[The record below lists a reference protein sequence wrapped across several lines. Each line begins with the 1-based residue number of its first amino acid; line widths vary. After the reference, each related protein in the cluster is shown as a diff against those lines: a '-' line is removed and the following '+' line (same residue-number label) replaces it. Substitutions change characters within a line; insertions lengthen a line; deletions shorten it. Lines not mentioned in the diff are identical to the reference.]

1 MRRQQRGFAF
11 VLTLAILAG
20 LVALLAISASALR
33 VRVREVA
40 QRSEL
45 DRARLAAEAGIQRAL
60 AELSLVNAG
69 QATTLQDAWAEL
81 GGEGSEEFLLSGYSF
96 RLQIVDAAAKVDLNT
111 APIEQLQRMPFTQEQ
126 IDSLL
131 DWREGGNAPRAL
143 GAKDDYY
150 GNLPN
155 PYNAGLRRLDSLD
168 QLLTVKGFTAR
179 SLYYP
184 QTDVVSTATIIQGSS
199 DQQPTLADLA
209 DVDSFSPQTTPTG
222 QTRLNVN
229 NAAVGALVQ
238 RGLTVELAAQII
250 QRRPFNRLGD
260 VVSVAAGNR
269 QMERII
275 VDELTTSGATRVEGR
290 INLNTASESVLATLP
305 SLQPDIAQ
313 ALFSRQAQGFLRLS
327 DLLDVPG
334 MTGQAL
340 IDTLDRVTV
349 QSSAF
354 WVRIEG
360 RAGRERVWRQALV
373 TLGTDRPRV
382 VRVEEPP
389 FSDMTTRWGWPA
401 EPTLTTT
408 LGEESE

>member
-1 MRRQQRGFAF
+1 MRQRQGGFAF

-33 VRVREVA
+33 IRVREVA

-45 DRARLAAEAGIQRAL
+45 DRARLAADAGIQRAL
-60 AELSLVNAG
+60 AELSLVTPG

-81 GGEGSEEFLLSGYSF
+81 GREGAEEFLLSGCSF

-150 GNLPN
+150 GNLTN

-168 QLLTVKGFTAR
+168 QLLTIKGFTAR
-179 SLYYP
+179 SVYYP
-184 QTDVVSTATIIQGSS
+184 QTDVVSTATIIQGPS
-199 DQQPTLADLA
+199 DEQPTLAELA
-209 DVDSFSPQTTPTG
+209 DVDAFSPQTTPTG

-229 NAAVGALVQ
+229 NASVGALVQ

-260 VVSVAAGNR
+260 VVAVAAGNR
-269 QMERII
+269 QMERVI

-305 SLQPDIAQ
+305 SIQPDIAQ
-313 ALFSRQAQGFLRLS
+313 ALYSRQAQGFLRLS

-334 MTGQAL
+334 VTGPTL

-360 RAGRERVWRQALV
+360 RAGRERVWRQALI
-373 TLGTDRPRV
+373 TIAADRPRV
-382 VRVEEPP
+382 IRVEEPP
-389 FSDMTTRWGWPA
+389 FSDMATRWGWPA
-401 EPTLTTT
+401 EPTITTT
-408 LGEESE
+408 LGEEAE